1 MCGFLKIHV
10 AVPQVVSSTS
20 LASVAAGKLQGA
32 PSPTAC
38 LVHALPRDR
47 SWPGSLQLFTIN
59 ATATGTVSR
68 PDRKITP
75 LGAAPS
81 LIYPDAQSE

>member
-10 AVPQVVSSTS
+10 AVPQVMSSTS

-38 LVHALPRDR
+38 LVMPCLEVD
-47 SWPGSLQLFTIN
+47 PGQAVSN
-59 ATATGTVSR
+59 ATATGTVSGPR
-68 PDRKITP
+68 RKITP